1 MLFLLT
7 LGVVWAHTD
16 CSGPNHFSIPT
27 PDGDEIGLHRHV
39 APGPPILVVHGIS
52 SNHRCWDLNEE
63 RSIATTLTAHDLDT
77 WFLDLRGHG
86 CAERKKDGSRPTTN
100 RNFDMYGTIDVHTA
114 IQFIQ
119 AETGFSQVAYIGH
132 SMGGHVATAY
142 LAEHGNE
149 AVYALVVV
157 GSPVDFGDLEFR
169 FKVGRV
175 GAFWGSGLPTLPS
188 PWAANQAARFNRL
201 PFSLDELF
209 FAEDSLDSE
218 SRKEMYRTVVSPM
231 SRGELRHYRHILRE
245 GELISHDGQRRYHDA
260 LVDFDKPLLVIGGAG
275 DRVAPAPRVKPY
287 FDLASST
294 DKTWVEAGTSQG
306 FGHNYGHLDLTLG
319 NDAPKEIHT
328 LIAEWLIER
337 EPDH

>member
-16 CSGPNHFSIPT
+16 CTPNHFSFPPQMVMNACIDMSRQVPQYWWFMESHPT
-27 PDGDEIGLHRHV
+27 IG
-39 APGPPILVVHGIS
+39 A
-52 SNHRCWDLNEE
+52 DLNEE
-63 RSIATTLTAHDLDT
+63 RSIATTLTAQHLVSRFT
-77 WFLDLRGHG
+77 RPWLCR
-86 CAERKKDGSRPTTN
+86 AKKGWGSPTTA

-188 PWAANQAARFNRL
+188 PWAANQAARFNRFHSRWTTY
-201 PFSLDELF
+201 FSQ
-209 FAEDSLDSE
+209 
-218 SRKEMYRTVVSPM
+218 KIV
-231 SRGELRHYRHILRE
+231 
-245 GELISHDGQRRYHDA
+245 
-260 LVDFDKPLLVIGGAG
+260 
-275 DRVAPAPRVKPY
+275 
-287 FDLASST
+287 
-294 DKTWVEAGTSQG
+294 
-306 FGHNYGHLDLTLG
+306 
-319 NDAPKEIHT
+319 
-328 LIAEWLIER
+328 
-337 EPDH
+337 